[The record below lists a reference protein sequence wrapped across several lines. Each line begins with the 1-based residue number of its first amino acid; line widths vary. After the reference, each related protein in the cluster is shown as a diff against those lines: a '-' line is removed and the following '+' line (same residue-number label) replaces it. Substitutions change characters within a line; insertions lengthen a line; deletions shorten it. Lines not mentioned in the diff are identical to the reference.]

1 MDCILG
7 YHLNPLSCGI
17 AKFNLALARQLGIP
31 MLSLFDPSAVSA
43 RRPLLSI
50 KLSEFTYHHARELER
65 YLDERPAT
73 QSLRLFLHAY
83 DDTPLEQRMVAEAD
97 VVYVGN
103 VELANQLRK
112 QRSDVVEAWCPGVLI
127 DAEPFAPAELS
138 VFTFGMA
145 HKVRSEYYHK
155 LDELLK
161 QTGKDYCLYLSTALH
176 EGISIE
182 TAFDA
187 ALNNIREGFS
197 GPVYFLGFLS
207 DAAVLHYLRTTT
219 YFAAFFP
226 KGVRANNTSV
236 HSAMSAGAV
245 VVTNL
250 DDGSP
255 KGYANM
261 ETLVDIHAC
270 SALPTDTAMLNR
282 IGNNAETRAAE
293 FGWPALAK
301 RLIDRDE
308 IYRASQSPRHVS
320 TPAHSEPMS
329 AGKLSAGKL

>member
-50 KLSEFTYHHARELER
+50 KLSEFTYHHARDLER

-83 DDTPLEQRMVAEAD
+83 DDTALERRMVAEAD

-103 VELANQLRK
+103 IELANRLRQ
-112 QRSDVVEAWCPGVLI
+112 QRADVVEAWCPGVLF
-127 DAEPFAPAELS
+127 DAKPFEPAELS

-145 HKVRSEYYHK
+145 HKVRGEYYRK
-155 LDELLK
+155 LDTLLK
-161 QTGKDYCLYLSTALH
+161 ETGKSYCLYLSTALH

-187 ALNNIREGFS
+187 ALKNIRDGFS

-219 YFAAFFP
+219 YFAGFFP
-226 KGVRANNTSV
+226 KGVRANNTSI

-255 KGYANM
+255 EGYRHM
-261 ETLVDIHAC
+261 QTLIDIEAC
-270 SALPTDTAMLNR
+270 TALPTDPDVLRRVGEDAR
-282 IGNNAETRAAE
+282 IQASRFGWEPLAERLLEKDEIALTRARNWE
-293 FGWPALAK
+293 
-301 RLIDRDE
+301 
-308 IYRASQSPRHVS
+308 PRS
-320 TPAHSEPMS
+320 ITRPTPVA
-329 AGKLSAGKL
+329 AGKS

>member
-17 AKFNLALARQLGIP
+17 AKFNLALARQLDIP
-31 MLSLFDPSAVSA
+31 VLSLFDPSAGSA

-83 DDTPLEQRMVAEAD
+83 DDTPLERRMVAEAD

-103 VELANQLRK
+103 GEIANRLRPL
-112 QRSDVVEAWCPGVLI
+112 RSDVVEAWCPGILF
-127 DAEPFAPAELS
+127 DAKPFEPTELS

-145 HKVRSEYYHK
+145 HKVRGEYYRK
-155 LDELLK
+155 LDQLL
-161 QTGKDYCLYLSTALH
+161 QRTGKSYCLYLSTALH

-187 ALNNIREGFS
+187 ALKNIRDGFS

-226 KGVRANNTSV
+226 TGVRANNTSI

-245 VVTNL
+245 VITNL

-255 KGYANM
+255 EGYQHLQTM
-261 ETLVDIHAC
+261 VDIDAC
-270 SALPTDTAMLNR
+270 ASLPTDTSVLNE
-282 IGNNAETRAAE
+282 IGAGAEAQASR
-293 FGWPALAK
+293 FGWPALAD
-301 RLIDRDE
+301 RLLEKDE
-308 IYRASQSPRHVS
+308 LALTQSRGWEPRS
-320 TPAHSEPMS
+320 IPRPPSIRT
-329 AGKLSAGKL
+329 GKS

>member
-17 AKFNLALARQLGIP
+17 AKFNLALARQLSIP
-31 MLSLFDPSAVSA
+31 VMSLFDPSAVSA

-50 KLSEFTYHHARELER
+50 KLSEFTYHHARDLER
-65 YLDERPAT
+65 YLNERPAT

-103 VELANQLRK
+103 RELAGQLRK
-112 QRSDVVEAWCPGVLI
+112 QRADVVEAWCPGILF
-127 DAEPFAPAELS
+127 DAKPFEPAELS

-145 HKVRSEYYHK
+145 HKVRGEYYRK
-155 LDELLK
+155 LDELLQK
-161 QTGKDYCLYLSTALH
+161 TGKSYCLYLSTALH

-187 ALNNIREGFS
+187 ALKNIREGFT

-219 YFAAFFP
+219 FFAAFFP

-236 HSAMSAGAV
+236 HSAMTAGAV
-245 VVTNL
+245 VISNL
-250 DDGSP
+250 DEGSP
-255 KGYANM
+255 QGYRHM
-261 ETLVDIHAC
+261 QTLIDIDAC
-270 SALPTDTAMLNR
+270 TALPTETELLR
-282 IGNNAETRAAE
+282 QIGDGAQRQATEL
-293 FGWPALAK
+293 GWQALAD
-301 RLIDRDE
+301 RLLKNDE
-308 IYRASQSPRHVS
+308 IALASARAWEPKSIMR
-320 TPAHSEPMS
+320 PASL
-329 AGKLSAGKL
+329 AVGKT